1 MTSSL
6 RSLAPLLLL
15 AFAACRHGKPS
26 APPVSDDCK
35 IVHDDPTHAMGL
47 LSQRYPHDAVKVAE
61 VIEGCV
67 APAGADECERIAAL
81 VKAIPQ
87 MAPVLAP
94 KPGTLSDPLAL
105 CRGMPPEMR
114 RCMLASYSLAHDA
127 ECAKVRQD
135 LASTAL
141 AQIDIQPKGSASGPD
156 ACAGSEIAIYVTKD
170 GLWIGNGQGIRGRC
184 FSPAKDGILDFTW
197 LERQLHHYDGMD
209 CKPSIE
215 LAADEGIAYQDVI
228 HAMDVAVKVGLT
240 DVGLTDAKS
249 LPVTLGGIPD
259 GTPADCNNGSVHAT
273 AAAKPASPALA
284 SPPGPLPSAQD
295 NLKQAPVV
303 IVTKTEIDVA
313 GKTIVK
319 LDELGTGTGNITEL
333 AAALPKPAPATMAI
347 VQADKDTPSKV
358 INRVVLTLKAAGYSN
373 LLFAVK
379 NK

>member
-6 RSLAPLLLL
+6 RSLAPLFVL
-15 AFAACRHGKPS
+15 AACQHGKPS
-26 APPVSDDCK
+26 APQPSDDCK

-47 LSQRYPHDAVKVAE
+47 LSQRYPHDAVKVAQ

-81 VKAIPQ
+81 VKAIPE

-94 KPGTLSDPLAL
+94 KEPSTTDPLAV

-114 RCMLASYSLAHDA
+114 RCMLASYSLAHDV

-135 LASTAL
+135 LAGTAL
-141 AQIDIQPKGSASGPD
+141 AQLDIRPKGPASGPG
-156 ACAGSEIAIYVTKD
+156 ACAATEIAIYVTKD

-197 LERQLHHYDGMD
+197 LERQLHHYDAMD
-209 CKPSIE
+209 CKPAVD
-215 LAADEGIAYQDVI
+215 LAADKDVSYQDVI
-228 HAMDVAVKVGLT
+228 HVMDVSVKLGLT
-240 DVGLTDAKS
+240 NVGLTDAKS
-249 LPVTLGGIPD
+249 LPVLLGGVPD
-259 GTPADCNNGSVHAT
+259 GTPADCNNGSVHV
-273 AAAKPASPALA
+273 AAAATPPSPSLP
-284 SPPGPLPSAQD
+284 SPPPSAQD

-303 IVTKTEIDVA
+303 IITKTEIDVA
-313 GKTIVK
+313 GKLVVK
-319 LDELGTGTGNITEL
+319 LDELGTDAGNIAEL
-333 AAALPKPAPATMAI
+333 TAALPKPAPAAMAI
-347 VQADKDTPSKV
+347 LQADQDTPMNV
-358 INRVVLTLKAAGYSN
+358 MNRVVQTVKAAGYSN